1 MKFRKILLFI
11 FFAASACLFV
21 LTPNFSTAQTFT
33 ISEIEIV
40 GNQRIETETIE
51 SYISL
56 SKGQSFE
63 ADEINAAYQRLLKS
77 GLFESVTFD
86 ENGGVLK
93 VTVVEYP
100 TINRIYFEGNVR
112 IEDTVLEKVLKSRE
126 KYVLDA
132 QTVEQDRKNIAET
145 YAVMG
150 RLAARINPKVIK
162 KSENRVDLIFE
173 IFEGGVIEI
182 QKIGIVGN
190 KAFSDRRLRRVLS
203 TKQAGPFRA
212 FVRSD
217 TFVEERIEFDKKVL
231 KEFYI
236 SRGFVDF
243 RVNSVNAELT
253 EERDGYFVVFNI
265 TEGQQFSV
273 GNVALET
280 SLKELDTVEYYEI
293 LKLKTGSVYSA
304 KVTELDV
311 EKIERLALKNGL
323 DFIKVTPKI
332 TKDAYSLALNVT
344 YSIERGPRVIL
355 ERINIAGNTATLDKV
370 IRRQFRAAEGDP
382 FSARRIRQATDRIR
396 SLGFFETVDVSA
408 REGKRKDSVIVDV
421 LVKEKPTGSV
431 SLGGSYSTSSGFGL
445 LLEYAER
452 NFLGRG
458 QDFRLKYNS
467 GVGSRTYSLGF
478 IEPEFLSPGL
488 SLGLSSKF
496 TETEKEN
503 SNYDTT
509 ILDVSPQVSF
519 PISDYSKL
527 SVSIGYNETELRNA
541 VNVGSII
548 QNEVDLGQDERA
560 YSRIAY
566 TYNTLRDGLDPNF
579 GVLLKLSQEVSGF
592 TGDGES
598 SKTSALARMQRK
610 ILNEEVLVKGTLE
623 GGVLNYGNSRV
634 TDRFFLGSALMRG
647 FEPGGIG
654 PREIVNEG
662 EVINDALGGN
672 TFAVLRLEAEFSL
685 GLPEEY
691 GIDGGIFFDVG
702 NLWSLDNVSEDVI
715 YDDGSWRS
723 VLGASLFWKTPIGP
737 LRFNFSRPLQKE
749 TFDREQNFDLT
760 IRTQF

>member
-1 MKFRKILLFI
+1 MKFRKILFFI

-21 LTPNFSTAQTFT
+21 LTPNFLTAQTFT

-56 SKGQSFE
+56 SKGQNFE
-63 ADEINAAYQRLLKS
+63 ADEINSAYQRVLKS

-86 ENGGVLK
+86 ENDGVLK

-112 IEDTVLEKVLKSRE
+112 IEDTVLEKVLKSKE

-265 TEGQQFSV
+265 TEGQRFSV
-273 GNVALET
+273 GNVAVET
-280 SLKELDTVEYYEI
+280 SLKELDTAQYYKI
-293 LKLKTGSVYSA
+293 LKLKAGAVYSA

-323 DFIKVTPKI
+323 DFIRVRPKI
-332 TKDAYSLALNVT
+332 TKDDSSLALNVT

-519 PISDYSKL
+519 PISDFSKL

-598 SKTSALARMQRK
+598 SKTSALARLQRK

-662 EVINDALGGN
+662 ELINDALGGN

-702 NLWSLDNVSEDVI
+702 NLWSLDNISEDVI

>member
-1 MKFRKILLFI
+1 MNIRKILFFI
-11 FFAASACLFV
+11 FFALPAYLFV
-21 LTPNFSTAQTFT
+21 SLPSFLTAQTFA

-40 GNQRIETETIE
+40 GNQRIETDTIL

-56 SKGQSFE
+56 SKGRNFE
-63 ADEINAAYQRLLKS
+63 AAEINAAYQRVLKS
-77 GLFESVTFD
+77 GLFESVKFD
-86 ENGGVLK
+86 ENNGILK
-93 VTVVEYP
+93 VIVVEYP

-112 IEDTVLEKVLKSRE
+112 IEDKVLEKVLKSKE
-126 KYVLDA
+126 KFVLDA
-132 QTVEQDRKNIAET
+132 QTVEQDRINIAET
-145 YAVMG
+145 YALMG

-217 TFVEERIEFDKKVL
+217 TFVEERIEFDKKGL
-231 KEFYI
+231 KEFYN

-265 TEGQQFSV
+265 TEGQRFSV
-273 GNVALET
+273 GSVNVET
-280 SLKELDTVEYYEI
+280 SLKELDTDEYFKI
-293 LKLKTGSVYSA
+293 LKLKTGLTYSA
-304 KVTELDV
+304 QIMKTDV
-311 EKIERLALKNGL
+311 ETIERFALINGL
-323 DFIKVTPKI
+323 DFIRVTPKI
-332 TKDAYSLALNVT
+332 TKDRSSLSLNVT

-396 SLGFFETVDVSA
+396 ALGFFETVDVSA
-408 REGKRKDSVIVDV
+408 REGNGKDSVIVDV
-421 LVKEKPTGSV
+421 FVKEKPTGSV

-467 GVGSRTYSLGF
+467 GVGSNTYSLGF

-488 SLGLSSKF
+488 SLGFSSKF

-519 PISDYSKL
+519 PISDYSKI

-548 QNEVDLGQDERA
+548 QNEVDLGQYDSA

-579 GVLLKLSQEVSGF
+579 GVVLKLSQEVSGF
-592 TGDGES
+592 TGDGQS
-598 SKTSALARMQRK
+598 SKTSALARLQRK
-610 ILNEEVLVKGTLE
+610 ILKEEVLVKGTLE
-623 GGVLNYGNSRV
+623 GGVLNYDNSRV

-672 TFAVLRLEAEFSL
+672 TFAVLRLEAEFPL

-691 GIDGGIFFDVG
+691 GIDGGVFFDVG
-702 NLWSLDNVSEDVI
+702 NLWSLDNINENVI
-715 YDDGSWRS
+715 YEDGSWRS

>member
-1 MKFRKILLFI
+1 MKFRKILFFI
-11 FFAASACLFV
+11 FFAVSACLFV
-21 LTPNFSTAQTFT
+21 LTPNFLTAQTFT

-56 SKGQSFE
+56 SKGQNFE
-63 ADEINAAYQRLLKS
+63 ADEINSAYQRVLKS
-77 GLFESVTFD
+77 GLFDSVTFD
-86 ENGGVLK
+86 ENDGVLK
-93 VTVVEYP
+93 VTVAEYP

-112 IEDTVLEKVLKSRE
+112 IEDTVLEKVLKSKE

-190 KAFSDRRLRRVLS
+190 KAFSDRRLHRVLS

-293 LKLKTGSVYSA
+293 LKLKSGSVYSA

-323 DFIKVTPKI
+323 DFIRVTPKI

-519 PISDYSKL
+519 PISDFSKL

-598 SKTSALARMQRK
+598 SKTSALARLQRK

-662 EVINDALGGN
+662 ELINDALGGN

-702 NLWSLDNVSEDVI
+702 NLWSLDNISEDVI

>member
-1 MKFRKILLFI
+1 MKFRKILFFI
-11 FFAASACLFV
+11 FFAASACL
-21 LTPNFSTAQTFT
+21 LLLKPNFLIAQTFT

-56 SKGQSFE
+56 SKGQNFE
-63 ADEINAAYQRLLKS
+63 ADEINSAYQRVLKS

-86 ENGGVLK
+86 ENDGVLK

-112 IEDTVLEKVLKSRE
+112 IEDTVLEKVLKSKE

-293 LKLKTGSVYSA
+293 LKLKSGSVYSA

-323 DFIKVTPKI
+323 DFIRVRPKVT
-332 TKDAYSLALNVT
+332 KDVSSLAVNVT

-519 PISDYSKL
+519 PISDFSKL

-598 SKTSALARMQRK
+598 SKTSALARLQRK

-702 NLWSLDNVSEDVI
+702 NLWSLDNISEDVI

>member
-1 MKFRKILLFI
+1 MKFRKILFFI

-21 LTPNFSTAQTFT
+21 LTPNFLTAQTFT

-56 SKGQSFE
+56 SKGQNFE
-63 ADEINAAYQRLLKS
+63 ADEINSAYQRVLKS

-86 ENGGVLK
+86 ENDGVLK

-112 IEDTVLEKVLKSRE
+112 IEDTVLEKVLKSKE

-265 TEGQQFSV
+265 TEGQRFSV
-273 GNVALET
+273 GNVAVET
-280 SLKELDTVEYYEI
+280 SLKELDTAQYYKI
-293 LKLKTGSVYSA
+293 LKLKAGAVYSA

-323 DFIKVTPKI
+323 DFIRVRPNI
-332 TKDAYSLALNVT
+332 AKDDSSLALNVT
-344 YSIERGPRVIL
+344 YLIERGPRVIL

-519 PISDYSKL
+519 PISDFSKL

-598 SKTSALARMQRK
+598 SKTSALARLQRK

-662 EVINDALGGN
+662 ELINDALGGN

-702 NLWSLDNVSEDVI
+702 NLWSLDNISEDVI

>member
-1 MKFRKILLFI
+1 M
-11 FFAASACLFV
+11 
-21 LTPNFSTAQTFT
+21 
-33 ISEIEIV
+33 
-40 GNQRIETETIE
+40 
-51 SYISL
+51 
-56 SKGQSFE
+56 
-63 ADEINAAYQRLLKS
+63 
-77 GLFESVTFD
+77 
-86 ENGGVLK
+86 
-93 VTVVEYP
+93 
-100 TINRIYFEGNVR
+100 
-112 IEDTVLEKVLKSRE
+112 
-126 KYVLDA
+126 
-132 QTVEQDRKNIAET
+132 
-145 YAVMG
+145 
-150 RLAARINPKVIK
+150 
-162 KSENRVDLIFE
+162 
-173 IFEGGVIEI
+173 
-182 QKIGIVGN
+182 
-190 KAFSDRRLRRVLS
+190 
-203 TKQAGPFRA
+203 
-212 FVRSD
+212 
-217 TFVEERIEFDKKVL
+217 
-231 KEFYI
+231 
-236 SRGFVDF
+236 
-243 RVNSVNAELT
+243 
-253 EERDGYFVVFNI
+253 
-265 TEGQQFSV
+265 
-273 GNVALET
+273 
-280 SLKELDTVEYYEI
+280 
-293 LKLKTGSVYSA
+293 
-304 KVTELDV
+304 
-311 EKIERLALKNGL
+311 
-323 DFIKVTPKI
+323 
-332 TKDAYSLALNVT
+332 
-344 YSIERGPRVIL
+344 
-355 ERINIAGNTATLDKV
+355 
-370 IRRQFRAAEGDP
+370 
-382 FSARRIRQATDRIR
+382 
-396 SLGFFETVDVSA
+396 
-408 REGKRKDSVIVDV
+408 
-421 LVKEKPTGSV
+421 
-431 SLGGSYSTSSGFGL
+431 
-445 LLEYAER
+445 
-452 NFLGRG
+452 GRG

-579 GVLLKLSQEVSGF
+579 AVLLKLSQEVSGF

-702 NLWSLDNVSEDVI
+702 NLWSLDNISEDVI

>member
-1 MKFRKILLFI
+1 MKMRKILFFI
-11 FFAASACLFV
+11 FFTVPACLV
-21 LTPNFSTAQTFT
+21 LLLPNFLTAQTFA

-56 SKGQSFE
+56 EKGKNFE
-63 ADEINAAYQRLLKS
+63 ADEINAAYQRVLKS

-86 ENGGVLK
+86 EKNGILK
-93 VTVVEYP
+93 VIVVEYP

-112 IEDTVLEKVLKSRE
+112 IEDKVLEEVLKSKE
-126 KYVLDA
+126 KFVLDA

-190 KAFSDRRLRRVLS
+190 TAFSDRRLRRVLS

-217 TFVEERIEFDKKVL
+217 TFVEERIEFDKKAL
-231 KEFYI
+231 KEFYF

-265 TEGQQFSV
+265 SEGQQFSV
-273 GNVALET
+273 GNVAVET
-280 SLKELDTVEYYEI
+280 SLKELDIDEYQKI
-293 LKLKTGSVYSA
+293 LKLKKGSVYSA

-311 EKIERLALKNGL
+311 EKIERLALKNGHN
-323 DFIKVTPKI
+323 FIRVRSKI
-332 TKDAYSLALNVT
+332 SKDNSSLALNVI
-344 YSIERGPRVIL
+344 YSIERGPRVLL
-355 ERINIAGNTATLDKV
+355 ERINISGNTATLDKV
-370 IRRQFRAAEGDP
+370 IRRQFGAAEGDP
-382 FSARRIRQATDRIR
+382 FSARRIRQASDRIR

-408 REGKRKDSVIVDV
+408 REGKRKDSIIVDV

-478 IEPEFLSPGL
+478 IEPEFLSQGL
-488 SLGLSSKF
+488 SLGLTSSF

-509 ILDVSPQVSF
+509 ILDVSPQVAF
-519 PISDYSKL
+519 PISDYSNL

-548 QNEVDLGQDERA
+548 QSEVDLGQDERA

-598 SKTSALARMQRK
+598 SKTSALARLQRK

-691 GIDGGIFFDVG
+691 GIDGGIFFDIG
-702 NLWSLDNVSEDVI
+702 NLWSLDNINEDVI
-715 YDDGSWRS
+715 YHDGSWRS

>member
-1 MKFRKILLFI
+1 MNLRKILFFI
-11 FFAASACLFV
+11 FFAASACMFV
-21 LTPNFSTAQTFT
+21 LTPNFLIAQTFT

-56 SKGQSFE
+56 SKGKNFE
-63 ADEINAAYQRLLKS
+63 ADEINSAYQRVIKS

-86 ENGGVLK
+86 ENDGVLK

-112 IEDTVLEKVLKSRE
+112 IEDTVLEKVLKSKE

-132 QTVEQDRKNIAET
+132 QIVEQDRKNIAET
-145 YAVMG
+145 YAVRG
-150 RLAARINPKVIK
+150 RLAARINSKVIK
-162 KSENRVDLIFE
+162 KSENRVDLVFE

-231 KEFYI
+231 EDFYI

-273 GNVALET
+273 GNVAVET
-280 SLKELDTVEYYEI
+280 SLKELDTAQYYKI
-293 LKLKTGSVYSA
+293 LKLKAGSVYSA
-304 KVTELDV
+304 KITELDV

-323 DFIKVTPKI
+323 DFIRVRPKVL
-332 TKDAYSLALNVT
+332 KDVSSLAVNVT

-408 REGKRKDSVIVDV
+408 REGKRQDSVIVDV
-421 LVKEKPTGSV
+421 LVKERPTGSV

-478 IEPEFLSPGL
+478 IEPEFLSPDL

-519 PISDYSKL
+519 PISDFSKL

-548 QNEVDLGQDERA
+548 QNEVDLGRDERA

-579 GVLLKLSQEVSGF
+579 GVLFKLSQEVSGF

-598 SKTSALARMQRK
+598 SKTSALARLQRK

-623 GGVLNYGNSRV
+623 GGVLDYGNSRV

-702 NLWSLDNVSEDVI
+702 NLWSLDNISEDVI

-737 LRFNFSRPLQKE
+737 LRFNFSRPLKKE

>member
-1 MKFRKILLFI
+1 M
-11 FFAASACLFV
+11 FV
-21 LTPNFSTAQTFT
+21 LTPNFLIAQTFT

-56 SKGQSFE
+56 SKGQNFE
-63 ADEINAAYQRLLKS
+63 ADEINSAYQRVLKS

-86 ENGGVLK
+86 ENDGVLK

-100 TINRIYFEGNVR
+100 TINRIYLEGNVR
-112 IEDTVLEKVLKSRE
+112 IEDTVLEKVLKSKE

-132 QTVEQDRKNIAET
+132 QTVEQDRKNIAEI
-145 YAVMG
+145 YAVRG

-162 KSENRVDLIFE
+162 KSENRVDLVFE

-231 KEFYI
+231 EEFYI

-273 GNVALET
+273 GNVAVET
-280 SLKELDTVEYYEI
+280 SLKELDTAQYYKI
-293 LKLKTGSVYSA
+293 LKLKAGSVYSA

-323 DFIKVTPKI
+323 DFIRVRPKVT
-332 TKDAYSLALNVT
+332 KDVSSLAVNVT

-408 REGKRKDSVIVDV
+408 REGKRQDSVIVDV

-548 QNEVDLGQDERA
+548 QNEVDLGRDERA

-579 GVLLKLSQEVSGF
+579 GVLFKLSQEVSGF

-598 SKTSALARMQRK
+598 SKTTALARLQRK

-623 GGVLNYGNSRV
+623 GGVLDYGNSRV

-702 NLWSLDNVSEDVI
+702 NLWSLDNISEDVI

-737 LRFNFSRPLQKE
+737 LRFNFSRPLKKE

>member
-1 MKFRKILLFI
+1 MKFRKILFFI

-21 LTPNFSTAQTFT
+21 LTPNFLTAQTFT

-56 SKGQSFE
+56 SKGQNFE
-63 ADEINAAYQRLLKS
+63 ADEINSAYQRVLKS

-86 ENGGVLK
+86 ENDGVLK

-112 IEDTVLEKVLKSRE
+112 IEDTVLEKVLKSKE

-132 QTVEQDRKNIAET
+132 QTVEQDRKDIAET

-265 TEGQQFSV
+265 TEGQRFSV
-273 GNVALET
+273 GNVAVET
-280 SLKELDTVEYYEI
+280 SLKELDTAQYYKI
-293 LKLKTGSVYSA
+293 LKLKAGAVYSA

-323 DFIKVTPKI
+323 DFIRVRPKI
-332 TKDAYSLALNVT
+332 TKDDSSLAVNVT

-488 SLGLSSKF
+488 SLGLSGKF

-519 PISDYSKL
+519 PISDFSKL

-598 SKTSALARMQRK
+598 SKTSALARLQRK

-662 EVINDALGGN
+662 ELINDALGGN

-702 NLWSLDNVSEDVI
+702 NLWSLDNISEDVI

>member
-1 MKFRKILLFI
+1 MKFRKILFFI

-21 LTPNFSTAQTFT
+21 LTPNFLTAQTFT

-56 SKGQSFE
+56 SKGQNFE
-63 ADEINAAYQRLLKS
+63 ADEINSAYQRVLKS

-86 ENGGVLK
+86 ENDGVLK

-112 IEDTVLEKVLKSRE
+112 IEDTVLEKVLKSKE

-265 TEGQQFSV
+265 TEGQRFSV
-273 GNVALET
+273 GNVAVET
-280 SLKELDTVEYYEI
+280 SLKELDTAQYYKI
-293 LKLKTGSVYSA
+293 LKLKAGAVYSA

-323 DFIKVTPKI
+323 DFIRVRPKI
-332 TKDAYSLALNVT
+332 TKDDSSLVLNVT

-519 PISDYSKL
+519 PISDFSKL

-598 SKTSALARMQRK
+598 SKTSALARLQRK

-662 EVINDALGGN
+662 ELINDALGGN

-702 NLWSLDNVSEDVI
+702 NLWSLDNISEDVI

>member
-1 MKFRKILLFI
+1 MKFRKILFFI

-21 LTPNFSTAQTFT
+21 LTPNFLTAQTFT

-56 SKGQSFE
+56 SKGQNFE
-63 ADEINAAYQRLLKS
+63 ADEINSAYQRVLKS

-86 ENGGVLK
+86 ENDGVLK

-112 IEDTVLEKVLKSRE
+112 IEDTVLEKVLKSKE

-231 KEFYI
+231 KEFYN

-273 GNVALET
+273 GNVAVET
-280 SLKELDTVEYYEI
+280 SLKELDTAEYYKI
-293 LKLKTGSVYSA
+293 LKLKAGAVYSA

-323 DFIKVTPKI
+323 DFIRVRPNI
-332 TKDAYSLALNVT
+332 AKDDSSLALNVT
-344 YSIERGPRVIL
+344 YLIERGPRVIL

-519 PISDYSKL
+519 PISDFSKL

-598 SKTSALARMQRK
+598 SKTSALARLQRK

-662 EVINDALGGN
+662 ELINDALGGN

-702 NLWSLDNVSEDVI
+702 NLWSLDNISEDVI

>member
-1 MKFRKILLFI
+1 M
-11 FFAASACLFV
+11 FV
-21 LTPNFSTAQTFT
+21 LTPNFLIAQTFT

-56 SKGQSFE
+56 SKGQNFE
-63 ADEINAAYQRLLKS
+63 ADEINSAYQRVLKS
-77 GLFESVTFD
+77 GLFERVTFD
-86 ENGGVLK
+86 ENDGVLK

-100 TINRIYFEGNVR
+100 TINRIYLEGNVR
-112 IEDTVLEKVLKSRE
+112 IEDTVLEKVLKSKE

-132 QTVEQDRKNIAET
+132 QTVEQDRKNIAEI
-145 YAVMG
+145 YAVRG

-162 KSENRVDLIFE
+162 KSENRVDLVFE

-190 KAFSDRRLRRVLS
+190 RAFSDRRLRRVLS

-231 KEFYI
+231 EEFYI

-273 GNVALET
+273 GNVAVET
-280 SLKELDTVEYYEI
+280 SLKELDTAQYYKI
-293 LKLKTGSVYSA
+293 LNLKAGSVYSA

-323 DFIKVTPKI
+323 DFIRVRPKI
-332 TKDAYSLALNVT
+332 SKDGSSLAVNVT

-408 REGKRKDSVIVDV
+408 REGKRQDSVIVDV

-527 SVSIGYNETELRNA
+527 SFSIGYNETELRNA

-579 GVLLKLSQEVSGF
+579 GVLFKLSQEVSGF

-598 SKTSALARMQRK
+598 SKTSALARLQRK

-623 GGVLNYGNSRV
+623 GGVLDYGNSRV

-702 NLWSLDNVSEDVI
+702 NLWSLDNISEDVI

-737 LRFNFSRPLQKE
+737 LRFNFSRPLKKE

>member
-1 MKFRKILLFI
+1 MKLRKILLFI
-11 FFAASACLFV
+11 YLAAQSCLFV
-21 LTPNFSTAQTFT
+21 SLPNFLTAQTFT
-33 ISEIEIV
+33 ISEINIS
-40 GNQRIETETIE
+40 GNQRIEADTIR
-51 SYISL
+51 SYISIA
-56 SKGQSFE
+56 KGQNIE
-63 ADEINAAYQRLLKS
+63 ADKINAAYQRVLKS
-77 GLFESVTFD
+77 GLFESVNFKEKD
-86 ENGGVLK
+86 GILN

-112 IEDTVLEKVLKSRE
+112 IDDKVLEKVLKSRE
-126 KYVLDA
+126 KYVLDS
-132 QTVEQDRKNIAET
+132 QTVEQDQKNIAET
-145 YAVMG
+145 YATMG

-182 QKIGIVGN
+182 KKIGIVGN

-231 KEFYI
+231 EQFYI

-273 GNVALET
+273 GNVAIETSQKILET
-280 SLKELDTVEYYEI
+280 DEYYKI
-293 LKLKTGSVYSA
+293 LKLKAGSVYSA
-304 KVTELDV
+304 RIMELDV

-323 DFIKVTPKI
+323 DFIKVEPKV
-332 TKDAYSLALNVT
+332 KKNRSSLKLDVT
-344 YSIERGPRVIL
+344 YSIERGPRVVL

-370 IRRQFRAAEGDP
+370 IRRQFQAAEGDP
-382 FSARRIRQATDRIR
+382 FSARRIRQAADRIR

-408 REGKRKDSVIVDV
+408 REGKENDSVIVDV
-421 LVKEKPTGSV
+421 FVKEKPTGSV

-467 GVGSRTYSLGF
+467 GVGTRTYSLGF
-478 IEPEFLSPGL
+478 IEPEFLSQGL
-488 SLGLSSKF
+488 SLGFSSKF

-519 PISDYSKL
+519 PISDFSKL

-598 SKTSALARMQRK
+598 SKTSALARLQRK

-662 EVINDALGGN
+662 ELINDALGGN

-702 NLWSLDNVSEDVI
+702 NLWSLDNISEDVI

>member
-1 MKFRKILLFI
+1 MKLRKILFFI

-21 LTPNFSTAQTFT
+21 LTPNFLIAQTFT

-56 SKGQSFE
+56 SKGQNFE
-63 ADEINAAYQRLLKS
+63 ADEINSAYQRVLKS
-77 GLFESVTFD
+77 GLFESVKFD
-86 ENGGVLK
+86 ETDGVLK

-112 IEDTVLEKVLKSRE
+112 IEDTVLEKVLKSKE

-145 YAVMG
+145 YAVRG

-162 KSENRVDLIFE
+162 KSENRVDLVFE

-231 KEFYI
+231 EEFYI

-273 GNVALET
+273 GNVAVET
-280 SLKELDTVEYYEI
+280 SLKELDTAQYYKI
-293 LKLKTGSVYSA
+293 LNLKAGSVYSA

-323 DFIKVTPKI
+323 DFIRVRPKI
-332 TKDAYSLALNVT
+332 AKDGSSLAVNVT

-509 ILDVSPQVSF
+509 ILDVSPQISF

-579 GVLLKLSQEVSGF
+579 GVLFKLSQEVSGF

-598 SKTSALARMQRK
+598 SKTSALARLQRK

-623 GGVLNYGNSRV
+623 GGVLDYGNSRV

-702 NLWSLDNVSEDVI
+702 NLWSLDNISEDVI

-737 LRFNFSRPLQKE
+737 LRFNFSRPLKKE

>member
-1 MKFRKILLFI
+1 MKLRKILFFI
-11 FFAASACLFV
+11 FFAVSACLLL
-21 LTPNFSTAQTFT
+21 LTPNFLIAQTFT

-56 SKGQSFE
+56 SKGQNFE
-63 ADEINAAYQRLLKS
+63 ADEINSAYQRVLKS

-86 ENGGVLK
+86 ENDGVLK

-100 TINRIYFEGNVR
+100 TINRIYLEGNVR
-112 IEDTVLEKVLKSRE
+112 IEDTVLEKVLKSKE

-132 QTVEQDRKNIAET
+132 QTVEQDRQNIAET
-145 YAVMG
+145 YAVRG

-162 KSENRVDLIFE
+162 KSENRVDLVFE

-231 KEFYI
+231 EEFYI

-273 GNVALET
+273 GNVAVET
-280 SLKELDTVEYYEI
+280 SLKELDTAQYYKI
-293 LKLKTGSVYSA
+293 LKLKAGSVYSA

-323 DFIKVTPKI
+323 DFIRVRPKI
-332 TKDAYSLALNVT
+332 SKDGSSLAVNVT

-408 REGKRKDSVIVDV
+408 REGKRQDSVIVDV

-579 GVLLKLSQEVSGF
+579 GVLFKLSQEVSGF

-598 SKTSALARMQRK
+598 SKTSALARLQRK

-623 GGVLNYGNSRV
+623 GGVLDYGNSRV

-702 NLWSLDNVSEDVI
+702 NLWSLDNISEDVI

-737 LRFNFSRPLQKE
+737 LRFNFSRPLKKE

>member
-1 MKFRKILLFI
+1 MKLRKILFFI
-11 FFAASACLFV
+11 FFAASACLFL
-21 LTPNFSTAQTFT
+21 LTPNFLIAQTFT

-56 SKGQSFE
+56 SKGQNFE
-63 ADEINAAYQRLLKS
+63 ADEINSAYQRVLKS

-86 ENGGVLK
+86 ENDGVLK

-100 TINRIYFEGNVR
+100 TINRIYLEGNVR
-112 IEDTVLEKVLKSRE
+112 IEDTVLEKVLKSKE

-132 QTVEQDRKNIAET
+132 QTVEQDRKNIAEI
-145 YAVMG
+145 YAVRG

-162 KSENRVDLIFE
+162 KSENRVDLVFE

-231 KEFYI
+231 EEFYI

-273 GNVALET
+273 GNVAVET
-280 SLKELDTVEYYEI
+280 SLKELDTAQYYKI
-293 LKLKTGSVYSA
+293 LKLKAGSVYSA

-323 DFIKVTPKI
+323 DFIRVRPKVT
-332 TKDAYSLALNVT
+332 KDVSSLAVNVT

-509 ILDVSPQVSF
+509 ILDVSPQISF

-579 GVLLKLSQEVSGF
+579 GVLFKLSQEVSGF

-598 SKTSALARMQRK
+598 SKTSALARLQRK

-623 GGVLNYGNSRV
+623 GGVLDYGNSRV

-702 NLWSLDNVSEDVI
+702 NLWSLDNISEDVI

-737 LRFNFSRPLQKE
+737 LRFNFSRPLKKE

>member
-1 MKFRKILLFI
+1 MKFRKILFFI

-21 LTPNFSTAQTFT
+21 LTPNFLTAQTFT

-56 SKGQSFE
+56 SKGQNFE
-63 ADEINAAYQRLLKS
+63 ADEINSAYQRVLKS

-86 ENGGVLK
+86 ENDGVLK

-112 IEDTVLEKVLKSRE
+112 IEDTVLEKVLKSKE

-265 TEGQQFSV
+265 TEGQRFSV
-273 GNVALET
+273 GNVAVET
-280 SLKELDTVEYYEI
+280 SLKELDTAQYYKI
-293 LKLKTGSVYSA
+293 LKLKAGSVYSA

-323 DFIKVTPKI
+323 DFIRVRPKI
-332 TKDAYSLALNVT
+332 TKDDSSLALNVT

-598 SKTSALARMQRK
+598 SKTSALARLQRK

-662 EVINDALGGN
+662 ELINDALGGN

-702 NLWSLDNVSEDVI
+702 NLWSLDNISEDVI

>member
-1 MKFRKILLFI
+1 MKFRKILFFI

-21 LTPNFSTAQTFT
+21 LRPNFLTAQTFT

-56 SKGQSFE
+56 SKGQNFE
-63 ADEINAAYQRLLKS
+63 ADEINSAYQRVLKS

-86 ENGGVLK
+86 ENDGVLK

-112 IEDTVLEKVLKSRE
+112 IEDTVLEKVLKSKE

-217 TFVEERIEFDKKVL
+217 TFVEERIEFDKKAL

-273 GNVALET
+273 GNVAVET
-280 SLKELDTVEYYEI
+280 SIKELDTAEYYKI
-293 LKLKTGSVYSA
+293 LKLKAGAVYSA

-323 DFIKVTPKI
+323 DFIRVRPI
-332 TKDAYSLALNVT
+332 IAKDDSSLALNVT

-355 ERINIAGNTATLDKV
+355 ERINISGNTATLDKV

-519 PISDYSKL
+519 PISDFSKL

-598 SKTSALARMQRK
+598 SKTSALARLQRK

-662 EVINDALGGN
+662 ELINDALGGN

-702 NLWSLDNVSEDVI
+702 NLWSLDNISEDVI

>member
-1 MKFRKILLFI
+1 MKFRKILFFI

-21 LTPNFSTAQTFT
+21 LTPNFLTAQTFT

-56 SKGQSFE
+56 SKGQNFE
-63 ADEINAAYQRLLKS
+63 ADEINSAYQRVLKS

-86 ENGGVLK
+86 ENDGVLK

-112 IEDTVLEKVLKSRE
+112 IEDTVLEKVLKSKE

-273 GNVALET
+273 GNVAVET
-280 SLKELDTVEYYEI
+280 SLKELDTAEYYKI
-293 LKLKTGSVYSA
+293 LKLKAGAVYSA

-323 DFIKVTPKI
+323 DFIRVRPKI
-332 TKDAYSLALNVT
+332 TKDGSSLALNVT
-344 YSIERGPRVIL
+344 YLIERGPRVIL

-519 PISDYSKL
+519 PISDFSKL

-598 SKTSALARMQRK
+598 SKTSALARLQRK

-662 EVINDALGGN
+662 ELINDALGGN

-702 NLWSLDNVSEDVI
+702 NLWSLDNISEDVI

>member
-1 MKFRKILLFI
+1 MKFRKILVFI
-11 FFAASACLFV
+11 FFAVQASL
-21 LTPNFSTAQTFT
+21 LILLPNFLTAQTFT

-56 SKGQSFE
+56 SKGENFE
-63 ADEINAAYQRLLKS
+63 ADEINSAYQRVLKS

-86 ENGGVLK
+86 ENDGVLK

-112 IEDTVLEKVLKSRE
+112 IEDTVLEKVLKSKE

-145 YAVMG
+145 YAIMG

-231 KEFYI
+231 KEFYT
-236 SRGFVDF
+236 SRGFIDF

-265 TEGQQFSV
+265 TEGQRFSV
-273 GNVALET
+273 GNVDVKT
-280 SLKELDTVEYYEI
+280 SLKELDTDEYYKI

-323 DFIKVTPKI
+323 DFIRVRPKI
-332 TKDAYSLALNVT
+332 SKDGSSLALNVT

-431 SLGGSYSTSSGFGL
+431 SLGGSYSTNSGFGL

-548 QNEVDLGQDERA
+548 QNEVNRGQDERA

-592 TGDGES
+592 TGNGES
-598 SKTSALARMQRK
+598 SKTSALARLQRK

-647 FEPGGIG
+647 FEPGGVG

-702 NLWSLDNVSEDVI
+702 NLWSLDNISEDVI

>member
-1 MKFRKILLFI
+1 MKFRKILFFI
-11 FFAASACLFV
+11 FFAASAYLFV
-21 LTPNFSTAQTFT
+21 LMPNFLTAQTFT
-33 ISEIEIV
+33 ISEIEIS

-56 SKGQSFE
+56 SKGQNFE
-63 ADEINAAYQRLLKS
+63 ADEINSAYQRVLKS

-86 ENGGVLK
+86 ENDGVLK

-112 IEDTVLEKVLKSRE
+112 IEDTVLEKVLKSKE

-236 SRGFVDF
+236 SRGFIDF

-273 GNVALET
+273 GNVAVET
-280 SLKELDTVEYYEI
+280 SLKELDTAEYYKI
-293 LKLKTGSVYSA
+293 LKLKAGAVYSA

-323 DFIKVTPKI
+323 DFIRVRPKVT
-332 TKDAYSLALNVT
+332 KDDSSLALNVT

-478 IEPEFLSPGL
+478 IEPEFLYPGL

-598 SKTSALARMQRK
+598 SKTSALARLQRK

-662 EVINDALGGN
+662 ELINDALGGN

-702 NLWSLDNVSEDVI
+702 NLWSLDKISEDVI

>member
-1 MKFRKILLFI
+1 MKFRKILFFI

-21 LTPNFSTAQTFT
+21 LTPNFLTAQTFT

-56 SKGQSFE
+56 SKGQNFE
-63 ADEINAAYQRLLKS
+63 ADEINSAYQRVLKS

-86 ENGGVLK
+86 ENGGVLE

-265 TEGQQFSV
+265 TEGQRFSV
-273 GNVALET
+273 GNVAVET
-280 SLKELDTVEYYEI
+280 SLKELDTAEYYKI
-293 LKLKTGSVYSA
+293 LKLKAGAVYSA

-323 DFIKVTPKI
+323 DFIRVRPKI
-332 TKDAYSLALNVT
+332 TKDDSSLALNVT

-519 PISDYSKL
+519 PISDFSKL

-598 SKTSALARMQRK
+598 SKTSALARLQRK

-662 EVINDALGGN
+662 ELINDALGGN

-702 NLWSLDNVSEDVI
+702 NLWSLDNISEDVI

>member
-1 MKFRKILLFI
+1 MKFRKILFFI

-21 LTPNFSTAQTFT
+21 LTPNFLTAQTFT

-56 SKGQSFE
+56 SKGQNFE
-63 ADEINAAYQRLLKS
+63 ADEINSAYQRVLKS

-86 ENGGVLK
+86 ENDGVLK

-112 IEDTVLEKVLKSRE
+112 IEDTVLEKVLKSKE

-265 TEGQQFSV
+265 TEGQRFSV
-273 GNVALET
+273 GNVAVET
-280 SLKELDTVEYYEI
+280 SLKELDTAQYYKI
-293 LKLKTGSVYSA
+293 LKLKAGAVYSA

-323 DFIKVTPKI
+323 DFIRVRPNI
-332 TKDAYSLALNVT
+332 AKDDSSLALNVT
-344 YSIERGPRVIL
+344 YLIERGPRVIL

-598 SKTSALARMQRK
+598 SKTSALARLQRK

-662 EVINDALGGN
+662 ELINDALGGN

-691 GIDGGIFFDVG
+691 GIDGGIFLDVG
-702 NLWSLDNVSEDVI
+702 NLWSLDNISEDVI

>member
-1 MKFRKILLFI
+1 MKLRKILFFI
-11 FFAASACLFV
+11 FFAASACLFL
-21 LTPNFSTAQTFT
+21 LTPNFLIAQTFT

-40 GNQRIETETIE
+40 GNQRIETKTIE

-56 SKGQSFE
+56 SNGRSFE
-63 ADEINAAYQRLLKS
+63 ADEINSAYQRVLKS

-86 ENGGVLK
+86 ENDGVLK

-100 TINRIYFEGNVR
+100 TINRIYLEGNVR
-112 IEDTVLEKVLKSRE
+112 IEDTVLEKVLKSKE

-132 QTVEQDRKNIAET
+132 QTVEQDRKNIAEI
-145 YAVMG
+145 YAVRG

-162 KSENRVDLIFE
+162 KSENRVDLVFE

-231 KEFYI
+231 EEFYI

-273 GNVALET
+273 GNVSVET
-280 SLKELDTVEYYEI
+280 SLKELDTAEYYKI
-293 LKLKTGSVYSA
+293 LTLKAGSVYSA

-323 DFIKVTPKI
+323 DFIRVKPKI
-332 TKDAYSLALNVT
+332 AKDNSSLALNVT

-421 LVKEKPTGSV
+421 LVKERPTGSV
-431 SLGGSYSTSSGFGL
+431 SLGGAYSTSSGFGL

-579 GVLLKLSQEVSGF
+579 GVLFKLSQEVSGF

-598 SKTSALARMQRK
+598 SKTSALARLQRK

-623 GGVLNYGNSRV
+623 GGVLDYGNSRV

-702 NLWSLDNVSEDVI
+702 NLWSLDNITEDVI

-737 LRFNFSRPLQKE
+737 LRFNFSRPLKKE

>member
-1 MKFRKILLFI
+1 MKFRKILFFI

-21 LTPNFSTAQTFT
+21 LTPNFLTAQTFT

-56 SKGQSFE
+56 SKGQNFE
-63 ADEINAAYQRLLKS
+63 ADEINSAYQRVLKS

-86 ENGGVLK
+86 ENDGVLK

-112 IEDTVLEKVLKSRE
+112 IEDTVLEKVLKSKE

-273 GNVALET
+273 GNVAVET
-280 SLKELDTVEYYEI
+280 SLKELDTAEYYKI
-293 LKLKTGSVYSA
+293 LKLKAGAVYSA

-323 DFIKVTPKI
+323 DFIRVRPNI
-332 TKDAYSLALNVT
+332 AKDDSSLALNVT
-344 YSIERGPRVIL
+344 YLIERGPRVIL

-519 PISDYSKL
+519 PISDFSKL

-598 SKTSALARMQRK
+598 SKTSALARLQRK

-662 EVINDALGGN
+662 ELINDALGGN

-702 NLWSLDNVSEDVI
+702 NLWSLDNISEDVI